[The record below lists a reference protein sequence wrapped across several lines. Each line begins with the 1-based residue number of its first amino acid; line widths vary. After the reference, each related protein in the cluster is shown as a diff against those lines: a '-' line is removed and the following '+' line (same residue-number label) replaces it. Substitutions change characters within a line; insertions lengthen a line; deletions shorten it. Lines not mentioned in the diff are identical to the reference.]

1 MNDID
6 EFLEKRCKNDVLRKM
21 KNVFQLQ
28 IMRYVIKTHQKMLF
42 GQIFGQKTFFGQKF
56 DNLSQIQSKW
66 LVFLKISTKDAE
78 NFQNFCEKIIRVF
91 PRGI

>member
-28 IMRYVIKTHQKMLF
+28 IMRYVIKTHQK
-42 GQIFGQKTFFGQKF
+42 I
-56 DNLSQIQSKW
+56 DDLSQIYKLPIFQQFDF
-66 LVFLKISTKDAE
+66 LVKAIFRHIKKFEI
-78 NFQNFCEKIIRVF
+78 EKRFTLFSDVF
-91 PRGI
+91 ING

>member
-56 DNLSQIQSKW
+56 DDLSQIYSN
-66 LVFLKISTKDAE
+66 LKMKNKLMFFIT
-78 NFQNFCEKIIRVF
+78 F
-91 PRGI
+91 

>member
-56 DNLSQIQSKW
+56 DDLSQIYLFVFSLFSKQMFNSIE
-66 LVFLKISTKDAE
+66 FLKYSPK
-78 NFQNFCEKIIRVF
+78 NK
-91 PRGI
+91 

>member
-6 EFLEKRCKNDVLRKM
+6 EFLEKRCKNDVLRKK

-42 GQIFGQKTFFGQKF
+42 GQIFGQKTFLVK
-56 DNLSQIQSKW
+56 NLTICPKSRSKPD
-66 LVFLKISTKDAE
+66 LGFCGIFE
-78 NFQNFCEKIIRVF
+78 FREEQFQDLNPCT
-91 PRGI
+91 

>member
-6 EFLEKRCKNDVLRKM
+6 EFLEKRCKNEVLRKK

-56 DNLSQIQSKW
+56 DDLSQIYNTIGS
-66 LVFLKISTKDAE
+66 
-78 NFQNFCEKIIRVF
+78 
-91 PRGI
+91 

>member
-6 EFLEKRCKNDVLRKM
+6 EFLEKRCKNDVLRKK

-42 GQIFGQKTFFGQKF
+42 GQIFDQKTFFGQKF
-56 DNLSQIQSKW
+56 DDLSQI
-66 LVFLKISTKDAE
+66 
-78 NFQNFCEKIIRVF
+78 
-91 PRGI
+91 

>member
-6 EFLEKRCKNDVLRKM
+6 EFLEKRCKNDVLRKK

-56 DNLSQIQSKW
+56 DDLSQIYLISRFGTNFFDFLSKCY
-66 LVFLKISTKDAE
+66 LDKSH
-78 NFQNFCEKIIRVF
+78 
-91 PRGI
+91 

>member
-28 IMRYVIKTHQKMLF
+28 IMRYVNKTHQKMLF
-42 GQIFGQKTFFGQKF
+42 GQIFGQKTFFSQKF
-56 DNLSQIQSKW
+56 DDLSQIYKMS
-66 LVFLKISTKDAE
+66 
-78 NFQNFCEKIIRVF
+78 
-91 PRGI
+91 

>member
-6 EFLEKRCKNDVLRKM
+6 EFLEKRCKNDVLRKK

-42 GQIFGQKTFFGQKF
+42 GQIFGQKTFFW
-56 DNLSQIQSKW
+56 SK
-66 LVFLKISTKDAE
+66 I
-78 NFQNFCEKIIRVF
+78 
-91 PRGI
+91 

>member
-28 IMRYVIKTHQKMLF
+28 IMIYVIKTHQKNIIWPNNILMSR
-42 GQIFGQKTFFGQKF
+42 QKICPKSRKVNKIQKMP
-56 DNLSQIQSKW
+56 NVI
-66 LVFLKISTKDAE
+66 
-78 NFQNFCEKIIRVF
+78 
-91 PRGI
+91 

>member
-56 DNLSQIQSKW
+56 DDLSQIKEPYMFY
-66 LVFLKISTKDAE
+66 FLLWNIFECYKC
-78 NFQNFCEKIIRVF
+78 FFL
-91 PRGI
+91 

>member
-6 EFLEKRCKNDVLRKM
+6 EFLEKRCKNDVLRKK

-42 GQIFGQKTFFGQKF
+42 VQIFGQKTFFGQKF
-56 DNLSQIQSKW
+56 DDLSQI
-66 LVFLKISTKDAE
+66 
-78 NFQNFCEKIIRVF
+78 
-91 PRGI
+91 

>member
-1 MNDID
+1 MTLTN
-6 EFLEKRCKNDVLRKM
+6 FLKKDAKNDVLRKM

-56 DNLSQIQSKW
+56 DDLSQI
-66 LVFLKISTKDAE
+66 
-78 NFQNFCEKIIRVF
+78 
-91 PRGI
+91 